1 MIDEQPD
8 IQRVVVVVPAHNE
21 ESVLD
26 FCLASLAEAGEH
38 VSIDTVLVVVLDAC
52 SDSSASIAEK
62 WATKTAG
69 HVVSVDRRNVG
80 AARAAGFFAASN
92 SAASNCAGT
101 YSADTWFAT
110 TDADSVVRPDWI
122 STQLA
127 HARRG
132 ASVVAGTVLPDSV
145 GFDARVATNYFA
157 GYRFEPGH
165 RHVHGANLG
174 MRADAYWNVGGFAGL
189 RTGEDVDLVRRFEHA
204 AHSVLYACDSP
215 VTTSTRRVGR
225 APDGFAAHLRSI
237 ETNHET
243 NTDHDMA
250 VAQ

>member
-26 FCLASLAEAGEH
+26 LCLASVAEAGER

-62 WATKTAG
+62 WAKRTEG
-69 HVVSVDRRNVG
+69 HVVAIDRRNVG
-80 AARAAGFFAASN
+80 AARAAGFFAASH
-92 SAASNCAGT
+92 SAAGS
-101 YSADTWFAT
+101 DTWFAT

-122 STQLA
+122 ATQIA

-165 RHVHGANLG
+165 RHIHGANLG
-174 MRADAYWNVGGFAGL
+174 MRADVYWNVGGFAGL

-237 ETNHET
+237 ET
-243 NTDHDMA
+243 DHDMA